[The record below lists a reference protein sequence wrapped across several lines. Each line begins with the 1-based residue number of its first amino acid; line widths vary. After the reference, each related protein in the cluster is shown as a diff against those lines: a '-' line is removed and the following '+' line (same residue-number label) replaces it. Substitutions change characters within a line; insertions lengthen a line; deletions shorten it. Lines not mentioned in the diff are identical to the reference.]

1 MQITPAAPQNVT
13 PQVPPA
19 VLKQDA
25 KPVEAPVQ
33 PPKKDTVELSQKG
46 KDLAAQ
52 MSGKTQQEEAKES
65 PGVEAQEEQAQQ
77 AQKPKYIST
86 AG

>member
-1 MQITPAAPQNVT
+1 MSITPVAPQNVT
-13 PQVPPA
+13 QQVTPN
-19 VLKQDA
+19 VLKQDV
-25 KPVEAPVQ
+25 KPVQAPVQ

-65 PGVEAQEEQAQQ
+65 PGVETQEEQAQQ
-77 AQKPKYIST
+77 ALK
-86 AG
+86 A

>member
-13 PQVPPA
+13 PQVAPA
-19 VLKQDA
+19 VPKQDA

-33 PPKKDTVELSQKG
+33 PPKKDTVVLSQKA

-52 MSGKTQQEEAKES
+52 MSGKTVQEEAKES
-65 PGVEAQEEQAQQ
+65 PGIEMQEEQAQK
-77 AQKPKYIST
+77 AQKAK
-86 AG
+86 

>member
-1 MQITPAAPQNVT
+1 MSITPVAPQNVT
-13 PQVPPA
+13 PQVGPT

-25 KPVEAPVQ
+25 KPVQVPQAPVQ

-52 MSGKTQQEEAKES
+52 MSGKTLQEEAKES
-65 PGVEAQEEQAQQ
+65 PGVETQEEQAQQ
-77 AQKPKYIST
+77 ALKAK
-86 AG
+86 